1 MAKMTDSEI
10 LTIITNE
17 MSNANITTTTAPSL
31 QVPLS
36 YYLGLPLGTEQEGR
50 SAIVSTDVADSIEWI
65 MPQIMRSFTQSNEV
79 VVFDPVNEGDELQ
92 AQIESEYIYDVLMK
106 QNDGFTLIHQ
116 FVKDALMQRNGI
128 LKVYYE
134 EAEEV
139 KTYNYTGLN
148 EDQLAIILNEKNAE
162 IIEMSPVEIPSDDPM
177 QYDTKFKN

>member
-17 MSNANITTTTAPSL
+17 MSNANITTNTAPSL

-79 VVFDPVNEGDELQ
+79 VVFDPEHL
-92 AQIESEYIYDVLMK
+92 S
-106 QNDGFTLIHQ
+106 
-116 FVKDALMQRNGI
+116 RR
-128 LKVYYE
+128 
-134 EAEEV
+134 
-139 KTYNYTGLN
+139 
-148 EDQLAIILNEKNAE
+148 
-162 IIEMSPVEIPSDDPM
+162 
-177 QYDTKFKN
+177 